1 MYLMVELG
9 KVRNILR
16 IGLQDVRRLEDLDAV
31 LVDDRYLI
39 LEEERV
45 NALVLIIRSHGNKQ
59 EAEGVHLSGFQR
71 PKQMVPSEG

>member
-1 MYLMVELG
+1 MEHMVELR
-9 KVRNILR
+9 KVRNILGVGFQNISR
-16 IGLQDVRRLEDLDAV
+16 FQYFDTVFV
-31 LVDDRYLI
+31 NDRYLI

>member
-1 MYLMVELG
+1 MEHMVELR
-9 KVRNILR
+9 KVRNILGVGFQNISR
-16 IGLQDVRRLEDLDAV
+16 FQYFDTVF
-31 LVDDRYLI
+31 VDDRYLI